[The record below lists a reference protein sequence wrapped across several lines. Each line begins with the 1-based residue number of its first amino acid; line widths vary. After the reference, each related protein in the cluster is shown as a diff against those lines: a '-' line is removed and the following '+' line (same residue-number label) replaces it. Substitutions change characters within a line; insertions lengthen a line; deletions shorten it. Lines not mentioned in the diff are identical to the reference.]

1 MSNKT
6 IGAIGALCIA
16 AFVAVI
22 AAFAMVGHG
31 DDDAHVTD
39 TDGAFLAGMAPH
51 HEMAIEMA
59 EIAQEKGDH
68 PELVDLA
75 NNIVAAQTSEIK
87 EIDRIHQ
94 RLFDEPVG
102 QGGHGTLGLD
112 DEMMGMDMDMDA
124 LETAKPFDRQFID
137 MMIPHHQG
145 AIRMARIELADGSD
159 DETKNLANNIIA
171 AQSHE
176 IAQMNRWREEWYG
189 APSPAGGVP
198 SEDEPLPSADSGDGT
213 MEGMEH

>member
-1 MSNKT
+1 MSTK
-6 IGAIGALCIA
+6 AIGVLGIVGLIAFIA
-16 AFVAVI
+16 AI
-22 AAFAMVGHG
+22 SIVGCG
-31 DDDAHVTD
+31 DDDTQAAQ
-39 TDGAFLAGMAPH
+39 TDGAFLTGMAPH
-51 HEMAIEMA
+51 HETAIEMA
-59 EIAQEKGDH
+59 EIAQEKADH
-68 PELVDLA
+68 PEIVDLA
-75 NNIVAAQTSEIK
+75 DNIVAAQTSEIK

-94 RLFDEPVG
+94 RLFGEPVD
-102 QGGHGTLGLD
+102 QGSHGTLGM
-112 DEMMGMDMDMDA
+112 DEQMMGMDMDMSM

-159 DETKNLANNIIA
+159 EETKNLADNVIA

-176 IAQMNRWREEWYG
+176 IEQMNRWREEWYG